1 METVKSICKHKRAW
15 KDAISFLH
23 DNSAILPHVGTED
36 PDKSVHL
43 CPLTES
49 FELQHEKTFL
59 VICVPN
65 ENLNQPAR
73 PRSLITVRCSYEE
86 TLSLAVQNTPFDDS
100 DQTAQSD
107 LNRHRA
113 HMSKGTLSH
122 VEAYL
127 HQLTEKNPI

>member
-1 METVKSICKHKRAW
+1 MGS
-15 KDAISFLH
+15 
-23 DNSAILPHVGTED
+23 ED

-59 VICVPN
+59 VIIVPK

-86 TLSLAVQNTPFDDS
+86 TSSLAVQNTPCEDL
-100 DQTAQSD
+100 DQTAQTTQSD
-107 LNRHRA
+107 LNLHRA
-113 HMSKGTLSH
+113 HMSKGTFSH
-122 VEAYL
+122 VDAYL
-127 HQLTEKNPI
+127 HKLTEKNPI